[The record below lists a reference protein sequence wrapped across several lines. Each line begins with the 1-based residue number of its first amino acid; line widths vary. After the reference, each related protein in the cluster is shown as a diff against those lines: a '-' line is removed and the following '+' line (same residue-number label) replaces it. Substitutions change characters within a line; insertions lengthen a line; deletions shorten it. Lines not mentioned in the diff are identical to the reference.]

1 MRAFLCVQGTPYE
14 EIKDV
19 AGIKLRPLAAVS
31 AYCNA
36 AITARIREIY
46 TDFPPAL
53 TVFTYGGQYD
63 FAFMDYLASGEA
75 AFCSMTA
82 SKQTFRGVFN
92 KHYAE
97 CFAAMM
103 HDNACKNG
111 FPTIHYHVATHYHYL
126 KSVVFATIEGENTC
140 IIRDIQ
146 SRDGYVLSTTY

>member
-1 MRAFLCVQGTPYE
+1 MRAFLCVHGTPYE
-14 EIKDV
+14 EIKGV
-19 AGIKLRPLAAVS
+19 EGITLRPLASVS
-31 AYCNA
+31 AYCDV

-46 TDFPPAL
+46 TDFSPAL

-63 FAFMDYLASGEA
+63 FAFMTYLATGEA

-82 SKQTFRGVFN
+82 SRQTFRGVFN
-92 KHYAE
+92 KYYAE

-126 KSVVFATIEGENTC
+126 KSVVFATIEGESTC
-140 IIRDIQ
+140 IIRDMQ
-146 SRDGYVLSTTY
+146 TRDGYVLSTTY